1 MSETSNGPGFVA
13 IYRWRVEPEHEAAFV
28 ERWRQATAILSRHG
42 GQGSLLG
49 RAQSGELVAVA
60 LWPSAEARDRA
71 FADAGNDAPWPP
83 TERLDPILVDPIAN
97 LWSHA

>member
-1 MSETSNGPGFVA
+1 MSGTSDGPGFVA
-13 IYRWRVEPEHEAAFV
+13 IYRWRVAPEHEAAFV

-49 RAQSGELVAVA
+49 RAQSGEMVAVA

-71 FADAGNDAPWPP
+71 FAEAGDDAPWPP
-83 TERLDPILVDPIAN
+83 AERLDPFLVDPIAN